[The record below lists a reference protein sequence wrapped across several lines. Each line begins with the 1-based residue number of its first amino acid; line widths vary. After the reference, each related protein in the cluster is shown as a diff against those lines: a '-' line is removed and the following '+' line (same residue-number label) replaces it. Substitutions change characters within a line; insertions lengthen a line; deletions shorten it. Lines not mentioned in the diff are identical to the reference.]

1 MKVSNCQQL
10 YRIISKSHLVFRNN
24 TYRLLLD
31 VEQFNYAD
39 YNKVPGGL
47 NIALHHHSDKPM
59 IQFSSQ
65 LISTGLETHINE
77 KPILSYTTKNAIS
90 MLTPKERKC
99 YTNTEA
105 NLNYLPFSS
114 GYRYDMNNCLLDD
127 AIGNIVWHC
136 DCFPSFTS
144 AMFSNPLPSE
154 IRKMKCIRDKM
165 DCAIAKMKIIH
176 VDNVTTS
183 YRVSHKD

>member
-1 MKVSNCQQL
+1 M
-10 YRIISKSHLVFRNN
+10 
-24 TYRLLLD
+24 
-31 VEQFNYAD
+31 
-39 YNKVPGGL
+39 PGGL

-65 LISTGLETHINE
+65 LISTGLETHINV

-90 MLTPKERKC
+90 MLTPKERNC

-105 NLNYLPFSS
+105 NLDYLPFSS

-127 AIGNIVWHC
+127 AIGNIIWHC

-154 IRKMKCIRDKM
+154 IREMKCIRDKM
-165 DCAIAKMKIIH
+165 DCAIAKMRNIH

-183 YRVSHKD
+183 HRVAHKD